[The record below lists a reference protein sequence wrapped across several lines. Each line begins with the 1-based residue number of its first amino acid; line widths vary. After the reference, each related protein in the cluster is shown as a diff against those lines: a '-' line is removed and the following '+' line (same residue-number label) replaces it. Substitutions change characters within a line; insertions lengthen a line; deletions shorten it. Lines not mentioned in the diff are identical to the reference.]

1 MPVTDDQVAALRALL
16 KGEGE
21 KHRELLDQLDRSQ
34 ANVGYSALL
43 AAGFFEAVER
53 RFIVDNHVT
62 NPDRVID
69 FVASIRERTDETPD
83 AVRPDIAERMIFHA
97 LDQGA
102 SISDIATDTVIQHQ
116 IILLAAL
123 IGDAKLN
130 DLELD
135 GFLRKIRTDAD
146 ELID

>member
-1 MPVTDDQVAALRALL
+1 MPVTDAQIAALRALL
-16 KGEGE
+16 KGEAE
-21 KHRELLDQLDRSQ
+21 KHRELLDQLDRTE

-53 RFIVDNHVT
+53 RFIVDGHVT
-62 NPDRVID
+62 NSARVID

-83 AVRPDIAERMIFHA
+83 AVKPDIAERMIFHA

-102 SISDIATDTVIQHQ
+102 SISGIATDTVIQHQ

-123 IGDAKLN
+123 IGDAQLN

-135 GFLRKIRTDAD
+135 DFLRKIRTDAD